1 MSDIAVSNSACLI
14 GFERIGQMNLLAQSF
29 DSLLIPPAVQNEL
42 GYALD
47 WLVVKPVQN
56 AGMVQILK
64 TQIDDG
70 EAEAIALAIELNDV
84 FVILD
89 DKKARRV
96 AQTLD
101 LKIIGAVGILL
112 RAKNRGIIAE
122 IKPILDDLNRVN
134 FRVSPTLYRQAL
146 VLANEV

>member
-56 AGMVQILK
+56 ASIVQILK